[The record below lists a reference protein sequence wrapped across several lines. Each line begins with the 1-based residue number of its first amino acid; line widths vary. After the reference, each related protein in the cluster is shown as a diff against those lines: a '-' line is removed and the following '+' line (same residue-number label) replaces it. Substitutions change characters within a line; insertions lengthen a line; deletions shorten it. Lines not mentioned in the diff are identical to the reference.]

1 MGLAS
6 RRPLLRSHP
15 GMSDN
20 DDRTRRRHPRHR
32 FRATGRGAQCSP
44 MTRSRKLI
52 GGTLALAALVGCAAI
67 DVVPLTHAVAVSPE
81 LLQKASIITPEG
93 VTVDPNNKE
102 ELKKYDNR
110 HDLSE
115 LADALRK
122 EFGVT
127 ASQLTQLMA
136 CTGPV
141 ACKVPS
147 ADGKRINIYQGSGNI
162 ALQPNILVTV
172 KHAFQDLGTGQLLPI
187 DTCRFHNWKN
197 PKDEIAI
204 VIDDPSQLPP
214 IATSMSK
221 TPELK
226 RQDMTAVRLAHPVE
240 GCQPLAIPEKGA
252 MLQKGDRVFQATA
265 KQDGMLSPWSG
276 REPVTQVGTIRHVF
290 PSGPDGPLA
299 YFADLSGGE
308 GGSGGGIFRVVNG
321 QLVLEAIVQGAGTP
335 DMDGKP
341 YSEELYQN
349 QSGLVGLDDN
359 VLAPLLAVFPQPRP
373 SP

>member
-1 MGLAS
+1 MI
-6 RRPLLRSHP
+6 
-15 GMSDN
+15 
-20 DDRTRRRHPRHR
+20 
-32 FRATGRGAQCSP
+32 GR
-44 MTRSRKLI
+44 
-52 GGTLALAALVGCAAI
+52 TLALAALVGSAGI
-67 DVVPLTHAVAVSPE
+67 DFLPRPQPNAVPPQ
-81 LLQKASIITPEG
+81 LLQQASIITPDG

-115 LADALRK
+115 LADSLRTQ
-122 EFGVT
+122 FGVT
-127 ASQLTQLMA
+127 TSQLTQLIA

-141 ACKVPS
+141 VCKVPS
-147 ADGKRINIYQGSGNI
+147 ADGKRINIYQASGSI

-172 KHAFQDLGTGQLLPI
+172 KHAFQDLETGQLLPI

-197 PKDEIAI
+197 PNDEIAI
-204 VIDDPSQLPP
+204 IIDDPAQLPP

-226 RQDMTAVRLAHPVE
+226 RQDVTAVRLAHPVD
-240 GCQPLAIPEKGA
+240 GCQPVAIPEEGA
-252 MLQKGDRVFQATA
+252 MLQKGDRVFEATA
-265 KQDGMLSPWSG
+265 KQDGMLSQWSG
-276 REPVTQVGTIRHVF
+276 REPVTQIGTIRHVF
-290 PSGPDGPLA
+290 PAGADGPLA

-308 GGSGGGIFRVVNG
+308 GGSGGGVFRIVSG
-321 QLVLEAIVQGAGTP
+321 QLTLEAIVQGAGRP

-349 QSGLVGLDDN
+349 QSGLVGLNEN
-359 VLAPLLAVFPQPRP
+359 VLHPMLALLPPPGR

>member
-1 MGLAS
+1 MIG
-6 RRPLLRSHP
+6 
-15 GMSDN
+15 
-20 DDRTRRRHPRHR
+20 RT
-32 FRATGRGAQCSP
+32 
-44 MTRSRKLI
+44 LV
-52 GGTLALAALVGCAAI
+52 LAALVGSAGI
-67 DVVPLTHAVAVSPE
+67 DFLPQPQPNAVPPQ
-81 LLQKASIITPEG
+81 LLHQASIITPDG

-115 LADALRK
+115 LADSLRTQ
-122 EFGVT
+122 FGVT
-127 ASQLTQLMA
+127 TSQLTQLIA

-141 ACKVPS
+141 VCKVPS
-147 ADGKRINIYQGSGNI
+147 ADGKRINIYQASGSI

-172 KHAFQDLGTGQLLPI
+172 KHAFQDLDTGQLLPI

-197 PKDEIAI
+197 PNDEIAI
-204 VIDDPSQLPP
+204 IIDDPSQLPP

-226 RQDMTAVRLAHPVE
+226 RQDVTAVRLAHPVD
-240 GCQPLAIPEKGA
+240 GCQPVAIPEEGA
-252 MLQKGDRVFQATA
+252 MLQKGDRVFEATA
-265 KQDGMLSPWSG
+265 KQQGMLSQWSG
-276 REPVTQVGTIRHVF
+276 REPVTQIGTIRHVF
-290 PSGPDGPLA
+290 PAGADGPLA

-308 GGSGGGIFRVVNG
+308 GGSGGGVFRIVSG
-321 QLVLEAIVQGAGTP
+321 QLTLEAIVQGAGRP

-349 QSGLVGLDDN
+349 QSGLVGLNEN
-359 VLAPLLAVFPQPRP
+359 VLHPMLALLPPPGR